1 MTGVARFGVGL
12 VVGVIA
18 GVIAWTTSGQWPFGL
33 LILII
38 TAAAVTIAWTLKVLL
53 PKDFEETRAHAAAA
67 DVDDRVGDIALLL
80 ILVGSLASIGILL
93 GSGTDEN
100 KALYAGL
107 AMAAVLTVWALLHT
121 LYTARYARVYY
132 QAPEGGI
139 DFNSDTPPRY
149 TDFCYFSFNL
159 GMTYQVSDTNVSETA
174 IRSEV
179 LKHCLFSYIYGTVI
193 IACSINLVLGL
204 VG

>member
-1 MTGVARFGVGL
+1 MTGVARLVVGL
-12 VVGVIA
+12 VAGVIA
-18 GVIAWTTSGQWPFGL
+18 GATAWTTSGQWPFGL

-38 TAAAVTIAWTLKVLL
+38 TAAAVNVVWTLKVLL
-53 PKDFEETRAHAAAA
+53 PKDFEATRAHAAAA
-67 DVDDRVGDIALLL
+67 DVDDQVGDIALLL

-93 GSGTDEN
+93 VSGTDKN

-107 AMAAVLTVWALLHT
+107 AMTAVLTVWALLHT
-121 LYTARYARVYY
+121 MYTARYARVYY

-139 DFNSDTPPRY
+139 DFNSETPPRY

-159 GMTYQVSDTNVSETA
+159 GMTYQVSDTNVSDSG

-179 LKHCLFSYIYGTVI
+179 LKHCLFGYIYGTVI